1 MKKVLPTLLIIMT
14 MIVIVLFTS
23 QIYAPSDAKSQYF
36 CNRKWLSFDM
46 NVKVEDMDGNCKYT
60 IDGEVFAAYED
71 DLAMKNS
78 NGDIVRKT
86 NDQFNFI
93 SQNQHDIYQGDE
105 LLYVCDGKIKWFAD
119 SYDVFDKDGK
129 KISYVDF
136 NMWDTKGTMKD
147 MDGNIIAKY
156 NSSMFRKD
164 YIVSIYDGCQIDD
177 ESVLMIFASY
187 VSDVRS
193 DSES

>member
-1 MKKVLPTLLIIMT
+1 

-46 NVKVEDMDGNCKYT
+46 NVKVEDMNGNYKYT
-60 IDGEVFAAYED
+60 IDGEFFAAYED

-119 SYDVFDKDGK
+119 SYDVFDKDGN
-129 KISYVDF
+129 KIAHVNF
-136 NMWDTKGTMKD
+136 NIWDTKGIMKD
-147 MDGNIIAKY
+147 MDGNVIAKY
-156 NSSMFRKD
+156 NSAWSRYD
-164 YIVSIYDGCQIDD
+164 YIVSIYDKCQIDD

-193 DSES
+193 DSEN